1 MSTLGIVTRPS
12 ISLFSCILMKA
23 QASNMNSVGVS
34 DNINKLSGTHSDD
47 EPLDNV
53 NHCHQSASKT
63 VVAPS
68 ATGSCYLSAMPVELV
83 LSVTRY
89 LPPRD
94 RYAFAMT
101 CRGFK
106 NLILHEDL
114 KTSKAWFAGLSVHHR
129 EHFKHIV
136 GEINDHNLSGLLE
149 SFAKCAELKELF
161 AKPTIFGFRPL
172 LYYTISELM
181 VHCTTFCVARHVV
194 MYEGKKLGRIYLS
207 SDGSNLF
214 FFDTR
219 FETCLVK
226 PISRCLDKK
235 EPEVSYIDIIDGH
248 YQFCSP
254 NGRSL
259 FDICEEETVI
269 HVQTQDGNWLRKT
282 TIPHITIIHSSFS
295 AFIPPVY
302 EFSAD
307 SRHMLLTFYGELRI
321 LKSAPDG
328 EWAEVAV
335 FETGYSS
342 SSGQFSGDG
351 RRIISYSRIDCLGEI
366 YGIDTDGCWVH
377 EFTIFS
383 EEELSPDKV
392 DWATFSPDG
401 GLVATI
407 TEERHLLRVHAVDQ
421 HRNWTRLNLDQ
432 ISPVNSVV
440 FGNNNRHMAALCEGC
455 QTVKLFTLS
464 PDGCWLLKKTI
475 DHHRVMAMDFSADD
489 RYLLTSCTDTIR
501 VVDIHSDFM
510 LQEWTPGRWDE
521 FYRAGFSGDGQ
532 YLLISSQKALKI
544 FARNRDGSWMDRDTF
559 FFFSEYKQ
567 LDAAM
572 FSDDG
577 RHILVTQE
585 ETARVI
591 GLGGDGK
598 WRIKVVIDHGD
609 KINVVRF
616 SCVQCCLITVS
627 LNGVVKIWY
636 LRDGQSDRKLPSA
649 VV

>member
-1 MSTLGIVTRPS
+1 
-12 ISLFSCILMKA
+12 
-23 QASNMNSVGVS
+23 MNSVGIS
-34 DNINKLSGTHSDD
+34 DNINKPNGTHSDD
-47 EPLDNV
+47 ELLDNV
-53 NHCHQSASKT
+53 NHCHQCASKA

-68 ATGSCYLSAMPVELV
+68 TTGSCYLSAMPVELV

-89 LPPRD
+89 LPPKD

-114 KTSKAWFAGLSVHHR
+114 KTSKAWFAGLSVCHR
-129 EHFKHIV
+129 EHFKRIV
-136 GEINDHNLSGLLE
+136 GQINDHNLSGLLE
-149 SFAKCAELKELF
+149 SFAKCTRLKELF
-161 AKPTIFGFRPL
+161 AKPAIFGFRPL
-172 LYYTISELM
+172 LCYTISELM
-181 VHCTTFCVARHVV
+181 VHCTTFCVARRVV

-207 SDGSNLF
+207 SDGGNLF

-219 FETCLVK
+219 FETCLIK

-235 EPEVSYIDIIDGH
+235 EPEVSYVNITDGL
-248 YQFCSP
+248 YQLCSP
-254 NGRSL
+254 NGHCL
-259 FDICEEETVI
+259 FDICTKETVI
-269 HVQTQDGNWLRKT
+269 HVQAQDGNWRRKR
-282 TIPHITIIHSSFS
+282 TIPHITIISSSLSTFL
-295 AFIPPVY
+295 PPAY

-328 EWAEVAV
+328 EWAQVAI
-335 FETGYSS
+335 FKTGCSA
-342 SSGQFSGDG
+342 SSGLFSGDG
-351 RRIISYSRIDCLGEI
+351 RCIISYNRDDCPGEI
-366 YGIDTDGCWVH
+366 YGIGTDGCWAH
-377 EFTIFS
+377 EFTI
-383 EEELSPDKV
+383 SPEVEHLHDKV
-392 DWATFSPDG
+392 DSATFSPDG
-401 GLVATI
+401 CLVATI
-407 TEERHLLRVHAVDQ
+407 TESHLLQVHAVDQ
-421 HRNWTRLNLDQ
+421 HRNWTRLNLDP
-432 ISPVNSVV
+432 IGPVNSVV
-440 FGNNNRHMAALCEGC
+440 FSNNSRHMATRCEDF
-455 QTVKLFTLS
+455 QTVNIFTLS
-464 PDGCWLLKKTI
+464 PDGRWLLKKTI

-489 RYLLTSCTDTIR
+489 RYLLTSCTGTIR

-510 LQEWTPGRWDE
+510 LREWSPVRWDE

-544 FARNRDGSWMDRDTF
+544 FARNRDGSWMDRNTF
-559 FFFSEYKQ
+559 FFFSEWKQ

-591 GLGGDGK
+591 GLGADGK
-598 WRIKVVIDHGD
+598 WRIKAVINHGD
-609 KINVVRF
+609 RINEVRF
-616 SCVQCCLITVS
+616 SCVQCCLITAG

-636 LRDGQSDRKLPSA
+636 LRDGQSDRKLPST